1 MMDIKSST
9 PYTDMSK
16 AAKKLADAHAGV
28 RAAIEQHAEQHA
40 NDRLA
45 AHAQLAADNKLRD
58 AIA

>member
-1 MMDIKSST
+1 MDIKAST

-16 AAKKLADAHAGV
+16 AAKKLAAAHAGV
-28 RAAIEQHAEQHA
+28 RATIEEHAVQHAIERES
-40 NDRLA
+40 